1 MAALKNFNL
10 MKYTIGII
18 LYLISWSGFGQLPTF
33 NRIHPINFQSPPYDY
48 LASGT
53 FHDVFE
59 INEIGVNQ
67 DGYLLF
73 GRGNLLNPLQTS
85 LYARVYSVK
94 INIDGDMMWSNR
106 FDQPLDSVSS
116 YFSAANDLT
125 FFINH
130 NNIITGP
137 MVEKRMIGNNFSTYR
152 NLAQFDNQGQLIQR
166 VLIDSTLN
174 DIRYY
179 RSIEDFRDST
189 YVIVGGYIASSDVE
203 NNVQPDAYITKVDTT
218 GNTIWSN
225 TFANTYCAYQV
236 IAASSFGYWV
246 FLNEILGSCNGG
258 FDTDV
263 KIIRLGSDGAELAR
277 WEENFY
283 CGGEGLT
290 LVEQTNGDLLIVG
303 KANLDEQSDLSPG
316 AGYFYSTILQYQNTE
331 IVEIADRE
339 VYHYDSVDSHLN
351 DLNKL
356 SDNSGYISAGWI
368 WDVEWAQY
376 LGYLMKI
383 DNDRQLVWKRTYN
396 YFPLV
401 ENVFNGWNYLYQ
413 VSETSDGG
421 FIGVGQIREHAVH
434 PNPQLYVPWVF
445 KTDEY
450 GCLEPGC
457 QFVGT
462 EDILVG
468 LDNTMTVFP
477 NPVGDIA
484 TISFGENLSQI
495 SELLSNGELVIFD
508 INGKEIYRTN
518 TRSVTTEG
526 QLQINTQSWSS
537 GIYLAQLIS
546 GSKWLDG
553 VRIVRE

>member
-1 MAALKNFNL
+1 MAGSNF
-10 MKYTIGII
+10 
-18 LYLISWSGFGQLPTF
+18 
-33 NRIHPINFQSPPYDY
+33 
-48 LASGT
+48 
-53 FHDVFE
+53 
-59 INEIGVNQ
+59 

-73 GRGNLLNPLQTS
+73 GSGILDNPYETS
-85 LYARVYSVK
+85 NYINSFSVK
-94 INIDGDMMWSNR
+94 INLAGDLMWSNR
-106 FDQPLDSVSS
+106 FDEDDTLAN
-116 YFSAANDLT
+116 FISANNLGSL
-125 FFINH
+125 FINH
-130 NNIITGP
+130 KGIITGP
-137 MVEKRMIGNNFSTYR
+137 FTNFINQSESFRSYR
-152 NLAQFDNQGQLIQR
+152 NIAQFDDSGQLIAKIF
-166 VLIDSTLN
+166 VDSTY
-174 DIRYY
+174 DDVRYF
-179 RSIEDFRDST
+179 SGIEDFYDST
-189 YVIVGGYIASSDVE
+189 YIFIGGRVDSLFILEGGDPDALVSKIDTLGNFIWQKSYPATFSAGDIVPSQNGGYWLFATEKLGNCSIHSDF
-203 NNVQPDAYITKVDTT
+203 DYDI
-218 GNTIWSN
+218 
-225 TFANTYCAYQV
+225 QV
-236 IAASSFGYWV
+236 IRIG
-246 FLNEILGSCNGG
+246 E
-258 FDTDV
+258 
-263 KIIRLGSDGAELAR
+263 DGNELAR
-277 WEENFY
+277 WIINQF
-283 CGGEGLT
+283 CGGEGVQLFE
-290 LVEQTNGDLLIVG
+290 LDNGQLLLVG
-303 KANLDEQSDLSPG
+303 KISEEEEVPSNLYS
-316 AGYFYSTILQYQNTE
+316 GYFFSTVLEYSNNE
-331 IVEIADRE
+331 IVEVTDRIN
-339 VYHYDSVDSHLN
+339 YHHDSISSYII
-351 DLNKL
+351 DLKRL
-356 SDNSGYISAGWI
+356 SDNSGYVSAGWI
-368 WDVEWAQY
+368 WDPEWAQY
-376 LGYLMKI
+376 LGYIMKI

-468 LDNTMTVFP
+468 LENTMTVFP

-484 TISFGENLSQI
+484 TISFGKENLSQI

-526 QLQINTQSWSS
+526 QLQINTQSWPS